1 MFKSYETELAGRK
14 LVIETGKLA
23 GLANGNVVVKYGDT
37 VVMVNVT
44 ASKEPKEGIDFFP
57 LSVDFE
63 EKMYSVGKIPGSYT
77 KREGKPSDK
86 AILVSRAID
95 RPLRP
100 LFPKDFR
107 NDVVVVAT
115 VLCVEQDNSP
125 EVAAMIGASAALSIS
140 DIPFGGPTAAVN
152 VGLVNGE
159 IVINP
164 TEAQRKVSDLNLTV
178 AGTAEKV
185 AMIEAGAN
193 EVPDDVMLEAI
204 KKGHEEIKK
213 VCQFIQKI
221 KDEIGKPKFAYKS
234 FAVDHDLYEEL
245 EKDYTEKMK
254 TAVQEIDKDT
264 RDNNVAALTEEI
276 ENALAEKLGEEE
288 FEKRK
293 QEIGEAVYKL
303 EKKCVRDMI
312 FYEHKRVDG
321 RAIDEIRPL
330 SCEVG
335 LLPRTHGSAL
345 FTRGQTQV
353 MSIVTLGMKSEE
365 QELDGIDTETAKRY
379 MHQYNFPGYSVG
391 EAKTSRG
398 PGRREIGHGALAE
411 KALVPVLPPVE
422 EFPYAIRVVSEV
434 LSSNGS
440 TSQAS
445 ICGSTLALMD
455 AGVPIKRP
463 VAGISTG
470 LVTNPENPDDY
481 VMLTDIQG
489 LEDFF
494 GDMDFKVGGTEK
506 GITAIQ
512 VDIKVDGL
520 SYKIIEEAFAR
531 TRKARQYI
539 LDDIMKPVISEPRE
553 EISKYAPHIITTQI
567 KVEKIKDVIGKGGET
582 INKIIDETGVK
593 IDIEEDGQVFIY
605 STDAEMGEKALD
617 IIENIARVVEVG
629 QIYYGTVT
637 RTTSF
642 GAFVDIGGGKE
653 GLVHISKIA
662 KEHIKNVTD
671 YVNVGDKVPVK
682 VIEIDDQGRINL
694 TMKDLVENNSEEE
707 NKSENSS
714 DENTEALSSEEKIEE

>member
-14 LVIETGKLA
+14 LVIETGKMAELS
-23 GLANGNVVVKYGDT
+23 NGSVVVRYGET

-44 ASKEPKEGIDFFP
+44 ASKEPREGIDFFP
-57 LSVDFE
+57 LSVDYE
-63 EKMYSVGKIPGSYT
+63 EKLYAVGKIPGSFQ
-77 KREGKPSDK
+77 KREGKPADK
-86 AILVSRAID
+86 AILTSRAID

-115 VLCVEQDNSP
+115 VLSVEQDNSP

-164 TEAQRKVSDLNLTV
+164 TEEQRKVSDLTLTV
-178 AGTAEKV
+178 AGTEQKI

-193 EVPDDVMLEAI
+193 EVSNEVMLEAI

-213 VCQFIQKI
+213 MCKFIKRM
-221 KDEIGKPKFAYKS
+221 KEEIGKPKFEYKS
-234 FAVDHDLYEEL
+234 FAVDHDLYEYIAENFTEEMKEKVQ
-245 EKDYTEKMK
+245 EKDKE
-254 TAVQEIDKDT
+254 T
-264 RDNNVAALTEEI
+264 RDNNIAELTEKI
-276 ENALAEKLGEEE
+276 SNAYAEKYGEEA
-288 FEKRK
+288 FEENK
-293 QEIGEAVYKL
+293 QQIGEAIYKL

-321 RAIDEIRPL
+321 RKIDEIRPL
-330 SCEVG
+330 SCEID
-335 LLPRTHGSAL
+335 LLPRVHGSAL

-353 MSIVTLGMKSEE
+353 LSVTTLGMISEE
-365 QELDGIDTETAKRY
+365 QTLDGLDNEETKRY
-379 MHQYNFPGYSVG
+379 MHQYNFPAYSVG
-391 EAKTSRG
+391 EARPSRG

-411 KALVPVLPPVE
+411 KALVPVLPSKE
-422 EFPYAIRVVSEV
+422 EFPYAIRVVTEV

-445 ICGSTLALMD
+445 ICGSTLSLMA

-470 LVTNPENPDDY
+470 LVTNPEDENDY

-512 VDIKVDGL
+512 VDIKIDGL
-520 SYKIIEEAFAR
+520 TYDIIAEAFER
-531 TRKARQYI
+531 TKIARQYI
-539 LDDIMKPVISEPRE
+539 LDEIMKPVISEPRE
-553 EISKYAPHIITTQI
+553 EISKYAPRIVSTQI
-567 KVEKIKDVIGKGGET
+567 KVEKIKDVIGPGGKV
-582 INKIIDETGVK
+582 INKIIEETGVK
-593 IDIEEDGQVFIY
+593 IDIEEDGKVFIY
-605 STDAEMGEKALD
+605 SSDPEKAVDALD
-617 IIENIARVVEVG
+617 MIEDIVRDVEVG
-629 QIYYGTVT
+629 GIYYGQVT
-637 RTTSF
+637 RIMPF
-642 GAFVDIGGGKE
+642 GAFVDLGCGGKE
-653 GLVHISKIA
+653 GLVHISKISN
-662 KEHIKNVTD
+662 ERIKNVED
-671 YVNVGDKVPVK
+671 VLHVGDKVTVK
-682 VIEIDDQGRINL
+682 VTDIDDQDRINL
-694 TMKDLVENNSEEE
+694 TMKDL
-707 NKSENSS
+707 
-714 DENTEALSSEEKIEE
+714 

>member
-254 TAVQEIDKDT
+254 IAVQEIDKDT

-694 TMKDLVENNSEEE
+694 TMKDLVENNSEE
-707 NKSENSS
+707 NKDENSS
-714 DENTEALSSEEKIEE
+714 EENTETSSIEEKMEE

>member
-178 AGTAEKV
+178 AGTVEKV

-617 IIENIARVVEVG
+617 IIENVARVVEVG

-694 TMKDLVENNSEEE
+694 TMKDLVENDSEE
-707 NKSENSS
+707 NKDENSS
-714 DENTEALSSEEKIEE
+714 EENTEALSSEEKIEE

>member
-213 VCQFIQKI
+213 VCQFIQKM

-254 TAVQEIDKDT
+254 IAVQEIDKDT
-264 RDNNVAALTEEI
+264 RDNNVAVLTEEI

-662 KEHIKNVTD
+662 KEHIKNVAD

-707 NKSENSS
+707 NKSESS
-714 DENTEALSSEEKIEE
+714 LEENTETSSIEEKMEE